1 MGITSNES
9 HHLCPIKYG
18 MMLSRDLCLDL
29 MFVPF
34 YLILKTTSQVC
45 SFYKANADKYDLAK
59 AVASAPQRTP
69 TPRESTSGRSSL
81 VPSTRAPTPP
91 SPGTTSKPP
100 STKKRGHR
108 DREASGS
115 RSILP
120 NYQGSPATTPSM
132 PTGQRS
138 GFPVEP
144 PLILPPI
151 GSLLPPM
158 THPPPPGFRDDY
170 TMSNIIP
177 PPPVHIPSG
186 FMGAFPS
193 AHHETYYNPL
203 PAPIPYGHPAHP
215 GAPPVIM
222 IPEHTGDPPVV
233 HAGATPTQG
242 ESFMVRDYQHSRA
255 QQPSVGIIPGL
266 VDIPS
271 YDPQYHQPVIRVQQ
285 QDSRQEGQPSQF
297 MTGRVLLQTK
307 AYNVK

>member
-1 MGITSNES
+1 MG
-9 HHLCPIKYG
+9 
-18 MMLSRDLCLDL
+18 
-29 MFVPF
+29 
-34 YLILKTTSQVC
+34 
-45 SFYKANADKYDLAK
+45 
-59 AVASAPQRTP
+59 
-69 TPRESTSGRSSL
+69 
-81 VPSTRAPTPP
+81 TPP
-91 SPGTTSKPP
+91 SVS
-100 STKKRGHR
+100 
-108 DREASGS
+108 
-115 RSILP
+115 
-120 NYQGSPATTPSM
+120 N
-132 PTGQRS
+132 GQRPS
-138 GFPVEP
+138 FPVEP
-144 PLILPPI
+144 PVTLPPI
-151 GSLLPPM
+151 GTLLPPM

-170 TMSNIIP
+170 MMSSIIP

-193 AHHETYYNPL
+193 AHHETYYNPI

-242 ESFMVRDYQHSRA
+242 ESFLVRDYQHSRA
-255 QQPSVGIIPGL
+255 QQPSVGVIPGL

-285 QDSRQEGQPSQF
+285 QDSRQEPQQSQF

>member
-1 MGITSNES
+1 MFGPNV
-9 HHLCPIKYG
+9 CPFS
-18 MMLSRDLCLDL
+18 LT
-29 MFVPF
+29 
-34 YLILKTTSQVC
+34 LKTTSQVC

-59 AVASAPQRTP
+59 VVASAPQRTP
-69 TPRESTSGRSSL
+69 TPRESASDRSSV

-91 SPGTTSKPP
+91 SPGSTSKPP
-100 STKKRGHR
+100 STKKRGNR
-108 DREASGS
+108 EREASGS
-115 RSILP
+115 RTILP
-120 NYQGSPATTPSM
+120 NYQG
-132 PTGQRS
+132 PTGTPPSISTSQRP

-144 PLILPPI
+144 PVTLPPI

-158 THPPPPGFRDDY
+158 THPPPPGFRDEY
-170 TMSNIIP
+170 MMSTIIP

-193 AHHETYYNPL
+193 AHHETYYNPI
-203 PAPIPYGHPAHP
+203 PGPIPYGHPAHP

-233 HAGATPTQG
+233 HAGATPAQG
-242 ESFMVRDYQHSRA
+242 ESFLVRDYQHSRA
-255 QQPSVGIIPGL
+255 QQPSVGVIPGL

-271 YDPQYHQPVIRVQQ
+271 YDSQYHQPVIRVQQ
-285 QDSRQEGQPSQF
+285 QDSRQEPQPSQF